1 MRKPLSF
8 TLVIFLSLSFFTAT
22 GFSNSDC
29 GKSCCCSFSMERT
42 HFSIKDHAQFNGN
55 CCSKAAVYPCGFNSS
70 PRFEIPMCTISVV
83 RAGTNSSTSTVVNMS
98 DSFYTNKIHKHNG
111 FWLADKPS
119 VQSSPIYLQHLS
131 LQI

>member
-22 GFSNSDC
+22 SFSYSDC
-29 GKSCCCSFSMERT
+29 GKSCCCSSNT
-42 HFSIKDHAQFNGN
+42 KGLHLTTKHQAQFRGD

-70 PRFEIPMCTISVV
+70 QRFELPICTISVV
-83 RAGTNSSTSTVVNMS
+83 RAGTNSLTITVVNVS
-98 DSFYTNKIHKHNG
+98 ESFINNKIHKHNG
-111 FWLADKPS
+111 VWLAAKS
-119 VQSSPIYLQHLS
+119 SIQVSPIYLQHLS